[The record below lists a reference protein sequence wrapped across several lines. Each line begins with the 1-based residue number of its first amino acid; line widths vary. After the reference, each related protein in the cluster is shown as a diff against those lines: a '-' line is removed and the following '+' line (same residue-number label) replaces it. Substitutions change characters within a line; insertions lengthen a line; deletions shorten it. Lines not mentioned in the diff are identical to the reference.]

1 MKTLKVLAVA
11 LVATFTVTAAS
22 AQIHR
27 RHVIVRHHHVVHHHR
42 PVVVVHHR

>member
-22 AQIHR
+22 AQMHR
-27 RHVIVRHHHVVHHHR
+27 RHVIVRHHHVVHHRH
-42 PVVVVHHR
+42 VVIHHHR